1 MRRVMILTSIILLL
15 VSFLPGYALCKVLD
29 ASADKWRKML
39 LSPALG
45 LLLLYGISG
54 LVVILGVWS
63 FASMTAI
70 ILLLNTLALAHIKRR
85 IRVDKKLTPWQKLEA
100 VMHGQILESEDQ
112 YITEEAAAQ
121 QWFQSRRSPIL
132 FLLGSVTI
140 IGVFLLPFYQSLPFG
155 VDWIGF
161 STLTSQISVSGNL
174 SLSGTN
180 EGFWTYPPAFPALAA
195 WMQNAT
201 GLDAGRAVFE
211 LGHYSL
217 IVILIGLAGALDHHG
232 SGAQGLLA
240 LSLGFG
246 LFAKVYD
253 SGYPTV
259 SSQLGLVIGLL
270 VLLRPSSSRGA
281 HHTRGFI
288 IAVICVALIHPTGAI
303 YLGMLMIAHILIG
316 ISLNKQYSENMQ
328 KLLLTCS
335 ILLTIA
341 GAISILLLAP
351 RMLDSAVFAE
361 YGWQGGKPLL
371 TFNLF
376 LVILGSVAGWK
387 LRSTVEGRLLI
398 TWFAGL
404 WLLTSIHLIEGL
416 ESIPV
421 LSLLSYT
428 LYSMGIHAFHVPL
441 AALVALWWS
450 PTTGLTS
457 LEEKRGLMTVGWD
470 PNITE
475 KFSKVLTSMILVGV
489 IIANTVV
496 WQIASHDELRPIT
509 QGDIEIR
516 EKLSNLPDGSIVYSE
531 NSHWGHIFDAPEN
544 VKLTSIPTLGLVQIE
559 SSIHSEATTAIFQDN
574 TTKINELGINYAI
587 TSPIGTMGWTF
598 AMSPYWQE
606 IENIRGS
613 KLWQLNLAGLASTSQ
628 FSVVDQSSCQENCD
642 MRIDPWNEHR
652 FSSLNDLTDE
662 RAFIEE
668 GKNAN
673 IDFIHSGNTIQNSTV
688 CMVYEMVGKVGG
700 LELVHSTNISID
712 FDSTSGWNQKCWT
725 MDYQQENLEFEFN
738 WKNSESQSWLN
749 PTGLSGRGDR
759 IIDTSGIRIHWLE
772 IR

>member
-1 MRRVMILTSIILLL
+1 MILTSIILLL

-140 IGVFLLPFYQSLPFG
+140 VGVFLLPFYQSLPFG

-195 WMQNAT
+195 WIQNAT
-201 GLDAGRAVFE
+201 GLDSGRAVFE
-211 LGHYSL
+211 LGHYTL

-303 YLGMLMIAHILIG
+303 YLGMLMIAHILTG

-376 LVILGSVAGWK
+376 LLILGSVAGWK

-470 PNITE
+470 PNINE

-531 NSHWGHIFDAPEN
+531 NSHWGHIFDAPDN

-559 SSIHSEATTAIFQDN
+559 SSIHSEATTAIFLDN
-574 TTKINELGINYAI
+574 TTKIKELGINYAI

-613 KLWQLNLAGLASTSQ
+613 KLWQLNLAGLASISQ
-628 FSVVDQSSCQENCD
+628 FSVVDQSSCQDNCD

-652 FSSLNDLTDE
+652 FSSLDNLTDE

-668 GKNAN
+668 GKDAS
-673 IDFIHSGNTIQNSTV
+673 IEFIHSGKNIQNSTV
-688 CMVYEMVGKVGG
+688 CMVYEMVGKIEG
-700 LELVHSTNISID
+700 LELVHSSNISVD
-712 FDSTSGWNQKCWT
+712 FDSTSGWNQNCWT
-725 MDYQQENLEFEFN
+725 MDYQHENLEFEFN
-738 WKNSESQSWLN
+738 WENSESQSWLN

>member
-1 MRRVMILTSIILLL
+1 MILTSIILLL
-15 VSFLPGYALCKVLD
+15 VSLLPGYALCKVLD
-29 ASADKWRKML
+29 ASADKWRKMM

-54 LVVILGVWS
+54 LVVLSGVWS

-132 FLLGSVTI
+132 FILGSITL
-140 IGVFLLPFYQSLPFG
+140 IGIFLLPFVQSLPFG

-161 STLTSQISVSGNL
+161 STLTNQLSITGNF

-180 EGFWTYPPAFPALAA
+180 DGFWTYPPAFPALAA
-195 WMQNAT
+195 WLQNAT
-201 GLDAGRAVFE
+201 GLDSGRAVFE
-211 LGHYSL
+211 LGHYTL
-217 IVILIGLAGALDHHG
+217 IVILLGLSGALDHHG
-232 SGAQGLLA
+232 SGGQGLLA

-246 LFAKVYD
+246 LFAKAYD

-270 VLLRPSSSRGA
+270 VLLRPSSTRGT

-303 YLGMLMIAHILIG
+303 YLGILMISHIFIG
-316 ISLNKQYSENMQ
+316 ISLNKEYSENIQ

-341 GAISILLLAP
+341 GAISILILAP

-361 YGWQGGKPLL
+361 YGWQGGKPLI

-376 LVILGSVAGWK
+376 LIILGSIAGWK

-398 TWFAGL
+398 TWFVGL

-416 ESIPV
+416 ENIPV

-441 AALVALWWS
+441 AAMVALWWS
-450 PTTGLTS
+450 PSTGLTS
-457 LEEKRGLMTVGWD
+457 LEEKRGLMTIGWD
-470 PNITE
+470 PTISE
-475 KFSKVLTSMILVGV
+475 KMSKILTALILIGVL
-489 IIANTVV
+489 IANSIV

-509 QGDIEIR
+509 QGDLEIR

-531 NSHWGHIFDAPEN
+531 NSHWGHVFDAPEN

-559 SSIHSEATTAIFQDN
+559 SSIHSSATTAIFVDN
-574 TTKINELGINYAI
+574 TSKIRELGINYAI

-613 KLWQLNLAGLASTSQ
+613 KIWQFNSNGLASTSE
-628 FSVVDQSSCQENCD
+628 FSVVNQTTCQNNCEI
-642 MRIDPWNEHR
+642 RIDPWNEHR
-652 FSSLNDLTDE
+652 FSSLENLTNY

-668 GKNAN
+668 GKNSN
-673 IDFIHSGNTIQNSTV
+673 LGFIHNGNIIENATV
-688 CMVYEMVGKVGG
+688 CMVYEMVGNIEG
-700 LELVHSTNISID
+700 LEIIHSANTSVEFETI
-712 FDSTSGWNQKCWT
+712 SGWNQQCWV
-725 MDYQQENLEFEFN
+725 MDYKDDNLEFKFIWEDS
-738 WKNSESQSWLN
+738 NSEGWLN

-759 IIDTSGIRIHWLE
+759 IFDTSGIRVHWLE

>member
-1 MRRVMILTSIILLL
+1 MIITSIIVLL

-29 ASADKWRKML
+29 ASADKWRKAM

-54 LVVILGVWS
+54 LVVISGVWS

-100 VMHGQILESEDQ
+100 VMHGQILESEDL

-140 IGVFLLPFYQSLPFG
+140 IGVFLLPFIQSLPFG

-161 STLTSQISVSGNL
+161 STLTSQLSVTGNF

-180 EGFWTYPPAFPALAA
+180 DGFWTYPPAFPALAA
-195 WMQNAT
+195 WLQNAT
-201 GLDAGRAVFE
+201 GIGAGRAVFE

-217 IVILIGLAGALDHHG
+217 IVILLGLAGALDHHG
-232 SGAQGLLA
+232 SGAHGILA

-246 LFAKVYD
+246 LFAKAYD

-259 SSQLGLVIGLL
+259 SSQLGLVVGLL
-270 VLLRPSSSRGA
+270 VLLRPSSARGS

-288 IAVICVALIHPTGAI
+288 IAVICVTLIHPTGAI
-303 YLGMLMIAHILIG
+303 YLGMLMISHIFIG
-316 ISLNKQYSENMQ
+316 ISLNKEYSENMQ
-328 KLLLTCS
+328 RLLLTCS

-361 YGWQGGKPLL
+361 YGWQGGKPLI

-376 LVILGSVAGWK
+376 LLILGAIAGWK

-441 AALVALWWS
+441 AALVAIWWS

-470 PNITE
+470 PTISD
-475 KFSKVLTSMILVGV
+475 KMSKILTGLILVGV
-489 IIANTVV
+489 LIANSVV
-496 WQIASHDELRPIT
+496 WHIASHDELRPIT
-509 QGDIEIR
+509 QGDLEIR

-531 NSHWGHIFDAPEN
+531 NSHWGHVFDAPEN
-544 VKLTSIPTLGLVQIE
+544 VELTSIPTLGLVQID
-559 SSIHSEATTAIFQDN
+559 SSIHSSATTAIFLDN
-574 TTKINELGINYAI
+574 TTKIKELGINYAI

-613 KLWQLNLAGLASTSQ
+613 KLWQFNSNGLASTSQ
-628 FSVVDQSSCQENCD
+628 FSVVNQTSCQDNCE

-652 FSSLNDLTDE
+652 FSNLDNLTEE

-668 GKNAN
+668 GKDAYLE
-673 IDFIHSGNTIQNSTV
+673 FIHTGKMIENATI
-688 CMVYEMVGKVGG
+688 CMVYEMVGEVDG
-700 LELVHSTNISID
+700 LEIIHSTNISVD
-712 FDSTSGWNQKCWT
+712 FESISGWNQKCWI
-725 MDYQQENLEFEFN
+725 MDYQHDNLQLEFN
-738 WKNSESQSWLN
+738 WEGTSSDSWLN

>member
-1 MRRVMILTSIILLL
+1 MILTSIILLL
-15 VSFLPGYALCKVLD
+15 VSLLPGYALCKVLD
-29 ASADKWRKML
+29 ASADKWRKMM

-54 LVVILGVWS
+54 LVVLSGVWS

-85 IRVDKKLTPWQKLEA
+85 IRVDKKLTQWQKLEA

-132 FLLGSVTI
+132 FVFGSITL
-140 IGVFLLPFYQSLPFG
+140 IGIFLLPFVQSLPFG

-161 STLTSQISVSGNL
+161 STLTNQLSITGNF

-180 EGFWTYPPAFPALAA
+180 DGFWTYPPAFPALAA
-195 WMQNAT
+195 WLQNAT
-201 GLDAGRAVFE
+201 GLDSGRAVFE
-211 LGHYSL
+211 LGHYTL
-217 IVILIGLAGALDHHG
+217 IVILLGLSGALDHHG
-232 SGAQGLLA
+232 SGGQGLLA

-246 LFAKVYD
+246 LFAKAYD

-270 VLLRPSSSRGA
+270 VLLRPSSTRGT

-303 YLGMLMIAHILIG
+303 YLGILMISHIFIG
-316 ISLNKQYSENMQ
+316 ISLNKEYSENIQ

-341 GAISILLLAP
+341 GAISILILAP

-361 YGWQGGKPLL
+361 YGWQGGKPLI

-376 LVILGSVAGWK
+376 LIILGSIAGWK

-398 TWFAGL
+398 TWFVGL

-416 ESIPV
+416 ENIPV

-428 LYSMGIHAFHVPL
+428 LYSMGVHAFHVPL
-441 AALVALWWS
+441 AAMVALWWS
-450 PTTGLTS
+450 PCTGLTS
-457 LEEKRGLMTVGWD
+457 LEEKRGLMTIGWD
-470 PNITE
+470 PTISE
-475 KFSKVLTSMILVGV
+475 KMSKILTALILIGVL
-489 IIANTVV
+489 IANSIV

-509 QGDIEIR
+509 QGDLEIR
-516 EKLSNLPDGSIVYSE
+516 ENLSNLPDGSIVYSE
-531 NSHWGHIFDAPEN
+531 NSHWGHVFDAPDN
-544 VKLTSIPTLGLVQIE
+544 VKFTSIPTLGLVQID
-559 SSIHSEATTAIFQDN
+559 SSIHSSATTAIFVDN
-574 TTKINELGINYAI
+574 TSKIRELGIDYAI
-587 TSPIGTMGWTF
+587 SSPIGTIGWTF

-613 KLWQLNLAGLASTSQ
+613 KIWQFNSNGLASTSE
-628 FSVVDQSSCQENCD
+628 FSVVNQTTCDNNCEI
-642 MRIDPWNEHR
+642 RIDPWNQHR
-652 FSSLNDLTDE
+652 FSSLDNLTDN

-668 GKNAN
+668 GKNSN
-673 IDFIHSGNTIQNSTV
+673 LGFIHNGNIIENATV
-688 CMVYEMVGKVGG
+688 CMVYEMVGNIEG
-700 LELVHSTNISID
+700 LEIIHSAN
-712 FDSTSGWNQKCWT
+712 TSVEFETIPGWNQQCWV
-725 MDYQQENLEFEFN
+725 MDYKDDNLEFKFN
-738 WKNSESQSWLN
+738 WEDSNSEVWLN

-759 IIDTSGIRIHWLE
+759 IFDTSGIRVHWLE

>member
-1 MRRVMILTSIILLL
+1 MILTSIILLL
-15 VSFLPGYALCKVLD
+15 VSLLPGYALCKVLD
-29 ASADKWRKML
+29 ASADKWRKMM

-54 LVVILGVWS
+54 LVVLCGVWS

-100 VMHGQILESEDQ
+100 VMHGYILESDDEN
-112 YITEEAAAQ
+112 ISEEAAAQ
-121 QWFQSRRSPIL
+121 QWFQSRRPPIL
-132 FLLGSVTI
+132 FALGSITI
-140 IGVFLLPFYQSLPFG
+140 IGVFLLPFFQSLPFG

-161 STLTSQISVSGNL
+161 STLTSQISAVGDF

-180 EGFWTYPPAFPALAA
+180 DGFWTYPPAFPALSA
-195 WMQNAT
+195 WLENVTEM
-201 GLDAGRAVFE
+201 GSGRAVFE
-211 LGHYSL
+211 LGHYTL
-217 IVILIGLAGALDHHG
+217 IVILLGLAGALDHHG

-246 LFAKVYD
+246 LFAKAYD

-270 VLLRPSSSRGA
+270 VLLRPSSTRGV

-288 IAVICVALIHPTGAI
+288 IAVICVTLIHPTGAI
-303 YLGMLMIAHILIG
+303 YLGMLMISHIFIG
-316 ISLNKQYSENMQ
+316 ISLNKEYSENMQ
-328 KLLLTCS
+328 KLFVACS

-361 YGWQGGKPLL
+361 YGWQGGKPML

-376 LVILGSVAGWK
+376 LLILGSIAGWK

-416 ESIPV
+416 ENVPV

-428 LYSMGIHAFHVPL
+428 LYSMGIHAFHIPL
-441 AALVALWWS
+441 AALVAIWWS

-457 LEEKRGLMTVGWD
+457 LEEKRGLLTVGWD
-470 PNITE
+470 PTISD
-475 KFSKVLTSMILVGV
+475 KWSKILTGLILVGV
-489 IIANTVV
+489 IIANSVI

-509 QGDIEIR
+509 DGDLEIR
-516 EKLSNLPDGSIVYSE
+516 ERLSNLPDGSIVYSE
-531 NSHWGHIFDAPEN
+531 NAHWGHVFDAPGN
-544 VKLTSIPTLGLVQIE
+544 IKLTSIPTLGLVQIE
-559 SSIHSEATTAIFQDN
+559 SSIHSAATTAIYLDN
-574 TTKINELGINYAI
+574 TTKIKELGLNYAI
-587 TSPIGTMGWTF
+587 TSPIGTMGWIF

-613 KLWQLNLAGLASTSQ
+613 KLWQFNSNGLASTSE
-628 FSVVDQSSCQENCD
+628 FSVVNSNTCQDECE
-642 MRIDPWNEHR
+642 MRIDPWSGHR
-652 FSSLNDLTDE
+652 FSKLDDFTDN

-668 GKNAN
+668 GKNAE
-673 IDFIHSGNTIQNSTV
+673 IEFIHTGSIIENATV
-688 CMVYEMVGKVGG
+688 CMVYEMVGDIGG
-700 LELVHSTNISID
+700 LEIIHSEIISVPL
-712 FDSTSGWNQKCWT
+712 DSFSGWNQKCWM
-725 MDYQQENLEFEFN
+725 MDYNQDNLQLEFD
-738 WKNSESQSWLN
+738 WKDSSSDWWLN

-759 IIDTSGIRIHWLE
+759 IIDTTGIRIHWLE

>member
-1 MRRVMILTSIILLL
+1 MIPTSIILLL

-29 ASADKWRKML
+29 ASADNWRKAM

-54 LVVILGVWS
+54 LVVISGIWS

-140 IGVFLLPFYQSLPFG
+140 IGVFLLPFIQSLPFG

-161 STLTSQISVSGNL
+161 STLTSQLSVTGNF

-180 EGFWTYPPAFPALAA
+180 DGFWTYPPAFPALAA
-195 WMQNAT
+195 WLENAT
-201 GLDAGRAVFE
+201 GIGAGRAVFE

-217 IVILIGLAGALDHHG
+217 IVILLGLAGALDHHG
-232 SGAQGLLA
+232 SGAHGLLA

-246 LFAKVYD
+246 LFAKAYD

-270 VLLRPSSSRGA
+270 VLLRPSSARGT

-288 IAVICVALIHPTGAI
+288 IAVICVTLIHPTGAI
-303 YLGMLMIAHILIG
+303 YLGMLMISHIFIG
-316 ISLNKQYSENMQ
+316 ISLNKEYGENMQ

-361 YGWQGGKPLL
+361 YGWQGGKPLI

-376 LVILGSVAGWK
+376 LLILGAIAGWK

-441 AALVALWWS
+441 AALVAIWWS

-470 PNITE
+470 PTISD
-475 KFSKVLTSMILVGV
+475 KMSKVLTGLILIGV
-489 IIANTVV
+489 LIANSVV
-496 WQIASHDELRPIT
+496 WNIASHDELRPIT
-509 QGDIEIR
+509 QGDLEIR
-516 EKLSNLPDGSIVYSE
+516 KKLSNLPDGSIIYSE
-531 NSHWGHIFDAPEN
+531 NSHWGHVFDAPEN
-544 VKLTSIPTLGLVQIE
+544 VELTSIPTLGLVQIE
-559 SSIHSEATTAIFQDN
+559 SSIHSSATTAIFLDN
-574 TTKINELGINYAI
+574 TTKIKELGINYAI

-613 KLWQLNLAGLASTSQ
+613 KLWQFNSNGLASTSQ
-628 FSVVDQSSCQENCD
+628 FSVVNHTSCQDNCE

-652 FSSLNDLTDE
+652 FSNLDNLTEE

-668 GKNAN
+668 GEDAYLGFIQTGEMIENA
-673 IDFIHSGNTIQNSTV
+673 TV
-688 CMVYEMVGKVGG
+688 CMVYEMVGEVDG
-700 LELVHSTNISID
+700 LEIIHSTNISVD
-712 FDSTSGWNQKCWT
+712 FESISGWNQKCWI
-725 MDYQQENLEFEFN
+725 MDYQNENLQLEFN
-738 WKNSESQSWLN
+738 WESSSSDSWLN

>member
-1 MRRVMILTSIILLL
+1 MIPTSIILLL

-29 ASADKWRKML
+29 ASADNWRKAM

-54 LVVILGVWS
+54 LVVISGIWS

-140 IGVFLLPFYQSLPFG
+140 IGVFLLPFIQSLPFG

-161 STLTSQISVSGNL
+161 STLTSQLSVTGNF

-180 EGFWTYPPAFPALAA
+180 DGFWTYPPAFPALAA
-195 WMQNAT
+195 WLENAT
-201 GLDAGRAVFE
+201 GIGAGRAVFE

-217 IVILIGLAGALDHHG
+217 IVILLGLAGALDHHG

-246 LFAKVYD
+246 LFAKAYD

-270 VLLRPSSSRGA
+270 VLLRPSSARGT

-288 IAVICVALIHPTGAI
+288 IAVICVTLIHPTGAI
-303 YLGMLMIAHILIG
+303 YLGMLMISHIFIG
-316 ISLNKQYSENMQ
+316 ISLNKEYGENMQ

-361 YGWQGGKPLL
+361 YGWQGGKPLI

-376 LVILGSVAGWK
+376 LLILGAIAGWK

-441 AALVALWWS
+441 AALVAIWWS

-470 PNITE
+470 PTISD
-475 KFSKVLTSMILVGV
+475 KMSKVLTGLILIGV
-489 IIANTVV
+489 LIANSVV
-496 WQIASHDELRPIT
+496 WNIASHDELRPIT
-509 QGDIEIR
+509 QGDLEIR
-516 EKLSNLPDGSIVYSE
+516 KKLSNLPDGSIIYSE
-531 NSHWGHIFDAPEN
+531 NSHWGHVFDAPEN
-544 VKLTSIPTLGLVQIE
+544 VELTSIPTLGLVQIE
-559 SSIHSEATTAIFQDN
+559 SSIHSSATTAIFLDN
-574 TTKINELGINYAI
+574 TTKIKELGINYAI

-613 KLWQLNLAGLASTSQ
+613 KLWQFNSNGLASTSQ
-628 FSVVDQSSCQENCD
+628 FSVVNHTSCQDNCE

-652 FSSLNDLTDE
+652 FSNLDNLTEE

-668 GKNAN
+668 GEDAYLGFIQTGEMIENA
-673 IDFIHSGNTIQNSTV
+673 TV
-688 CMVYEMVGKVGG
+688 CMVYEMVGEVDG
-700 LELVHSTNISID
+700 LEIIHSTNISVD
-712 FDSTSGWNQKCWT
+712 FESISGWNQKCWI
-725 MDYQQENLEFEFN
+725 MDYQNENLQLEFN
-738 WKNSESQSWLN
+738 WESSSSDSWLN

>member
-1 MRRVMILTSIILLL
+1 MIPTSIILLL

-29 ASADKWRKML
+29 ASADNWRKAM

-54 LVVILGVWS
+54 LVVISGIWS

-140 IGVFLLPFYQSLPFG
+140 IGVFLLPFIQSLPFG

-161 STLTSQISVSGNL
+161 STLTSQLSVTGNF

-180 EGFWTYPPAFPALAA
+180 DGFWTYPPAFPALAA
-195 WMQNAT
+195 WLENAT
-201 GLDAGRAVFE
+201 GIGAGRAVFE

-217 IVILIGLAGALDHHG
+217 IVILLGLAGALDHHG

-246 LFAKVYD
+246 LFAKAYD

-270 VLLRPSSSRGA
+270 VLLRPSSARGT

-288 IAVICVALIHPTGAI
+288 IAVICVTLIHPTGAI
-303 YLGMLMIAHILIG
+303 YLGMLMISHIFIG
-316 ISLNKQYSENMQ
+316 ISLNKEYGENMQ

-361 YGWQGGKPLL
+361 YGWQGGKPLI

-376 LVILGSVAGWK
+376 LLILGAIAGWK

-441 AALVALWWS
+441 AALVAIWWS

-470 PNITE
+470 PTISD
-475 KFSKVLTSMILVGV
+475 KMSKVLTGLILIGV
-489 IIANTVV
+489 LIANSVV
-496 WQIASHDELRPIT
+496 WNIASHDELRPIT
-509 QGDIEIR
+509 QGDLEIR
-516 EKLSNLPDGSIVYSE
+516 KKLSNLPDGSIVYSE
-531 NSHWGHIFDAPEN
+531 NSHWGHVFDAPEN
-544 VKLTSIPTLGLVQIE
+544 VELTSIPTLGLVQIE
-559 SSIHSEATTAIFQDN
+559 SSIHSSATTAIFLDN
-574 TTKINELGINYAI
+574 TTKIKELGINYAI

-613 KLWQLNLAGLASTSQ
+613 KLWQFNSNGLASTSQ
-628 FSVVDQSSCQENCD
+628 FSVVNHTSCQDNCE

-652 FSSLNDLTDE
+652 FSNLDNLTEE

-668 GKNAN
+668 GEDAYLG
-673 IDFIHSGNTIQNSTV
+673 FIHAGQMIENATV
-688 CMVYEMVGKVGG
+688 CMVYEMVGEVDG
-700 LELVHSTNISID
+700 LEIIHSTNISVD
-712 FDSTSGWNQKCWT
+712 FESISGWNQKCWI
-725 MDYQQENLEFEFN
+725 MDYQNENLQLEFN
-738 WKNSESQSWLN
+738 WESSSSDSWLN